1 MGDRRLLAHLGG
13 ADLPAIPQGEEFKVP
28 RKIESF
34 PRLEVKDRGEFA
46 TRGNAVLPDRFMGAP
61 EGMGS
66 AMPEC
71 SVVGE
76 GITEWC
82 QWRTLIQLLRFENGT
97 CPCVKSSRLFRTEF
111 IAAGPNHWNGPDWE
125 PRAVMPSKS
134 IGLMA
139 RSRCWESIKGWMA
152 ELENPETANCSRL
165 VSLERRM
172 HSCGALRKRDP
183 ATVFVRGRFGAWR
196 PPSGAVSC

>member
-13 ADLPAIPQGEEFKVP
+13 ADLPAMPQGEEFKVP

-76 GITEWC
+76 GDHGVVSVA
-82 QWRTLIQLLRFENGT
+82 NAD
-97 CPCVKSSRLFRTEF
+97 PV
-111 IAAGPNHWNGPDWE
+111 AA
-125 PRAVMPSKS
+125 V
-134 IGLMA
+134 
-139 RSRCWESIKGWMA
+139 
-152 ELENPETANCSRL
+152 
-165 VSLERRM
+165 
-172 HSCGALRKRDP
+172 RKRDLSLRQVEP
-183 ATVFVRGRFGAWR
+183 FVPNRIHRFGPEPLER
-196 PPSGAVSC
+196 PRLGTPCGDAIQVDRSNGQESLLGMDQGVDG